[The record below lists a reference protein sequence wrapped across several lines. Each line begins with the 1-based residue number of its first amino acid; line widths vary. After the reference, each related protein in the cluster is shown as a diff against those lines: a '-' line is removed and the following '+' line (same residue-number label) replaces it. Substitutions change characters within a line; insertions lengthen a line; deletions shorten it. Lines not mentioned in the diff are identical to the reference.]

1 MKDEWK
7 CFLCEKN
14 DTADSLHDVCKF
26 DVDVR
31 VRKCAIELEDTKL
44 IANLSPRDLV
54 VQEAKYHH
62 HCLITL
68 YNPEN

>member
-1 MKDEWK
+1 MLFMTFVNLIWILV
-7 CFLCEKN
+7 F
-14 DTADSLHDVCKF
+14 V
-26 DVDVR
+26 
-31 VRKCAIELEDTKL
+31 KCAIELEDTKL
-44 IANLSPRDLV
+44 IANLTPRDLV